1 MIDLN
6 TATAEEL
13 ATLPGVSLSA
23 AYDLILFRP
32 YLSWEELEYA
42 PGFGPERVGEIREAG
57 ATLGPPPARPCL
69 VERDRH
75 DLQA

>member
-6 TATAEEL
+6 AATADEL
-13 ATLPGVSLSA
+13 ATLPTVGLSA

-32 YLSWEELEYA
+32 YLSWEEVTYA
-42 PGFGPERVGEIREAG
+42 PGFTPERVDEVRAAG

-69 VERDRH
+69 VERDRE